1 MKKYIHGIKK
11 YALYCILI
19 TLSILLIYSV
29 GEYIFVVLRSIIRH
43 FLNAIGN
50 GLLHKEGTLILIVIQ
65 QFMAGALLLMV
76 LIELLES
83 IYYYIKH
90 DNTLYTRIVL
100 EIVLI
105 SVLRHVI
112 ILDIAHTDYKNVI
125 GLSLLVLVI
134 GSFYL
139 IFKKYF
145 PNKLDQH

>member
-1 MKKYIHGIKK
+1 MEKFVHFIKK
-11 YALYCILI
+11 YALYGILI
-19 TLSILLIYSV
+19 TLSLLLIYAV
-29 GEYIFVVLRSIIRH
+29 GEYIMVVFRAIFRH
-43 FLNAIGN
+43 FTNAIYG
-50 GLLHKEGTLILIVIQ
+50 GFQYKEGTLLLMVLQ

-90 DNTLYTRIVL
+90 DNTLYTKIVL

-112 ILDIAHTDYKNVI
+112 ILDIAHTEYTNVI
-125 GLSLLVLVI
+125 GLSLLVFVI
-134 GSFYL
+134 GGFYL

-145 PNKLDQH
+145 PNK